1 MSRQSPPG
9 RRRAW
14 TMRPART
21 WPSCPMANLP
31 VQSAAAH
38 GRHDKATT
46 SLQNRRLNGD
56 APMTEVPFSAIAAA
70 IRGTLEN
77 QGFTK
82 LIGAEVVAVEP
93 RVVVM
98 AVDRRPE
105 VLQQAGLFH
114 GGVIAYLIDNSATA
128 AAATVIDRTSR
139 TVITAEYKINL
150 VAPSTGDRLTCRAEV
165 VKPGRLLTVVEAK
178 VTCRTDGEEK
188 LVAVALATIA
198 NLDVKTPGA
207 G

>member
-1 MSRQSPPG
+1 MTQ
-9 RRRAW
+9 
-14 TMRPART
+14 ARFQ
-21 WPSCPMANLP
+21 P
-31 VQSAAAH
+31 
-38 GRHDKATT
+38 
-46 SLQNRRLNGD
+46 
-56 APMTEVPFSAIAAA
+56 IAAG
-70 IRGTLEN
+70 IRETLES

-82 LIGAEVVAVEP
+82 LLGAEVVSVEP

-105 VLQQAGLFH
+105 LLQQAGLFH
-114 GGVIAYLIDNSATA
+114 GGVIAYLVDNSTTA
-128 AAATVIDRTSR
+128 AAATVLDRATR

-150 VAPSTGDRLTCRAEV
+150 VSPSVGDRLTCRAEV
-165 VKPGRLLTVVEAK
+165 VRPGRLLTVVEAK

>member
-1 MSRQSPPG
+1 MTQ
-9 RRRAW
+9 
-14 TMRPART
+14 ARFQ
-21 WPSCPMANLP
+21 P
-31 VQSAAAH
+31 
-38 GRHDKATT
+38 
-46 SLQNRRLNGD
+46 
-56 APMTEVPFSAIAAA
+56 IAAG
-70 IRGTLEN
+70 IRETLEC

-82 LIGAEVVAVEP
+82 LIRAEVVSVEP

-114 GGVIAYLIDNSATA
+114 GGVIAYLVDNSTTA
-128 AAATVIDRTSR
+128 AAATVLDRATR

-150 VAPSTGDRLTCRAEV
+150 VSPSVGDRLTCRAEV
-165 VKPGRLLTVVEAK
+165 VRPGRLLTVVEAK

>member
-1 MSRQSPPG
+1 MTQ
-9 RRRAW
+9 
-14 TMRPART
+14 ARFQ
-21 WPSCPMANLP
+21 P
-31 VQSAAAH
+31 
-38 GRHDKATT
+38 
-46 SLQNRRLNGD
+46 
-56 APMTEVPFSAIAAA
+56 IAAG
-70 IRGTLEN
+70 IRETLES

-82 LIGAEVVAVEP
+82 LLGAEVVPVEP

-114 GGVIAYLIDNSATA
+114 GGVIAYLVDNSTTA
-128 AAATVIDRTSR
+128 AAATVLDRATR

-150 VAPSTGDRLTCRAEV
+150 VSPSVGDRLTCRAEV
-165 VKPGRLLTVVEAK
+165 VRPGRLLTVVEAK